1 MSVTRTESFHARL
14 QAGNR
19 VQIPVLIRWKNRLEP
34 GEVFRMKVSKADE
47 YKSEEFYVRLGKDGR
62 VVIPKLTVERLEI
75 KHRDVLSCILYVEKG
90 EKRLSPYRPLNFLP
104 LKD

>member
-1 MSVTRTESFHARL
+1 MSHIESFHARL
-14 QAGNR
+14 QRGNK

-34 GEVFRMKVSKADE
+34 SEVYSVEVSKADE
-47 YKSEEFYVRLGKDGR
+47 YKSEKFYVRLGKDGR
-62 VVIPKLTVERLEI
+62 IVIPKLAVERLEI

-90 EKRLSPYRPLNFLP
+90 EKKLSP